1 MDVSEPPVTRST
13 IPAIQG
19 KQKVATRPSLPR
31 KCRRSS
37 LPPCESNQERG
48 SASVEIDQAQESRCQ
63 MAKLM
68 PVDVEPEMMEKKKVE
83 QQQKDML
90 EDVVDV
96 SVSVSPV
103 SPQSRFVFRWDG
115 SDDTGRY
122 VEKSKVGNF
131 GAVIDQLQRS
141 RGETKS

>member
-1 MDVSEPPVTRST
+1 M
-13 IPAIQG
+13 
-19 KQKVATRPSLPR
+19 
-31 KCRRSS
+31 
-37 LPPCESNQERG
+37 
-48 SASVEIDQAQESRCQ
+48 IDEAQESRGQ
-63 MAKLM
+63 KKKLM

-96 SVSVSPV
+96 SVSQV